1 MKPLEFL
8 IQDSRNIMMSLQIT
22 KLSKKYFINFLII
35 RYTVIGMGVLNPELL
50 GHFINIQVYQQ
61 LFFFFKKKN
70 PKRIPPI
77 QFSMCFTLPACILQL
92 SSQLTAH
99 PIFLLPVICVL
110 FKVILVQPF
119 QLPPQNCPLALT
131 CKNFNQKNIRW
142 LIKQREKDKSR
153 HSGRKSRFV
162 DL

>member
-35 RYTVIGMGVLNPELL
+35 RYTVMGMGILNPELL
-50 GHFINIQVYQQ
+50 GLGTSLIFKYINN
-61 LFFFFKKKN
+61 LKKKKKKSQKDSLGWRSKTY
-70 PKRIPPI
+70 PEHPPI

-110 FKVILVQPF
+110 FEVILVQPF
-119 QLPPQNCPLALT
+119 RLPPQNCPLALT
-131 CKNFNQKNIRW
+131 CKNLNQFPITW
-142 LIKQREKDKSR
+142 LIKQRE
-153 HSGRKSRFV
+153 
-162 DL
+162 